1 MVVGLTNDKLS
12 KYAVSWEILG
22 QLFININYYKLTIV
36 ILRQKHGLEDGFK
49 THYLHFA
56 NKKKNHITT

>member
-36 ILRQKHGLEDGFK
+36 ILRQKHGLEEVLRLIIYILL
-49 THYLHFA
+49 T
-56 NKKKNHITT
+56 KKVT